1 MTKLSVI
8 IPAFNEERT
17 IEELIKKVDAVLLAN
32 DIEKE
37 IIVVDDGSI
46 DNTLNILESLENKH
60 KLVLV
65 KHQKNQGKGAA
76 IRTGILKAT
85 GEFVIIQDAD
95 LEYNP
100 NDYDK
105 LLVPFFENKAEVVYG
120 SRILSNAKRG
130 KLAFYLGGRLVTLAT
145 NIIYGLKLTD
155 EPTCY
160 KVFKRDLLNSLNL
173 ECNGFEFCPEVTA
186 KIARKGIGIYEVPI
200 SYNARNKSEGK
211 KIKWQDG
218 VIALWTLIKYKF

>member
-1 MTKLSVI
+1 MKLSII

-32 DIEKE
+32 NIEKE
-37 IIVVDDGSI
+37 IIVVDDGSA
-46 DNTLNILESLENKH
+46 DNTLNILENLKNKH
-60 KLVLV
+60 KFVLA

-85 GEFVIIQDAD
+85 GDFVIIQDAD

-100 NDYDK
+100 NDYNK
-105 LLVPFFENKAEVVYG
+105 LLVPFFENKAEAVYG

-145 NIIYGLKLTD
+145 NIIYGLQLTD

-160 KVFKRDLLNSLNL
+160 KVFKRDLLNSLGL
-173 ECNGFEFCPEVTA
+173 ECDGFEFCPEVTA
-186 KIARKGIGIYEVPI
+186 KIARKGIKIYEVPI

-218 VIALWTLIKYKF
+218 LIALWTLIKYKFN